1 MSKHSTEQI
10 QYVANSIM
18 SNFIPKDENAKDLT
32 FAFTLDG
39 TNYEV
44 VYQKDNN
51 GIWLYKSHQ
60 KA

>member
-1 MSKHSTEQI
+1 MAKHSTEQI
-10 QYVANSIM
+10 QYVADSIM
-18 SNFIPKDENAKDLT
+18 SDFIPKDKNAQDLS

-44 VYQKDNN
+44 VYQKDNKGN
-51 GIWLYKSHQ
+51 WQYKSHQ